1 MAEALGALPVPS
13 SPAAKRAGRI
23 AALHLPRFLIQR
35 RLREDGSLAHRPVAV
50 VRPERGVPL
59 VVAASRRALIAGVCL
74 GSTATQAKATCPGLR
89 VLPDDPVADL
99 RALEGLA
106 EALLVATPAVE
117 LCGPSGLFCDASAAP
132 LFKGEAGLV
141 EVLLDRARAL
151 GYRGQLVIA
160 DNKFAAMALAV
171 HRPRPSRVTGPTRAA
186 LAPLPL
192 AALPLPEAL
201 RWSFQ
206 AMGLSTLGELAALPA
221 SGVAARFGE
230 EGSLAQRLAL
240 GDDPRPLCPFR
251 PAPPL
256 IEALW
261 LEWPSDALEPV
272 LFGLKTVLDRLTAR
286 LSGRGL
292 ALTRLEVSLKLEPPH
307 QGTACGAAS
316 GRPIRL
322 EPPHQGT
329 AGGAASGR
337 PIRLEPPHQGTACGA
352 ASGRPIRLEPP
363 HGEER
368 VVLPLARPTSS
379 ARLLLD
385 IFRERL
391 RDFAVTAPVK
401 GVLVE
406 ALETGPAERIQLC
419 VGERPEVDEALEAV
433 LARLQGG
440 LGEAALGS
448 ARPLSRHRPE
458 DAWERAPFRPA
469 DAPAA
474 RGPGTGCDG
483 EEAKK
488 PARAKKAFIARL
500 LHREGERAPLG
511 RVPLAGDPLLRPGAR
526 PTRLLQ
532 RPQPLQVE
540 LSASGRLVAVRIG
553 QKRCA
558 AAAVRGP
565 ERLCGEWWKAGFAR
579 DYYRA
584 LVVGLGGC
592 WIFRDE
598 RDGRFYLHGYFD

>member
-13 SPAAKRAGRI
+13 SAAKRAGRI

-35 RLREDGSLAHRPVAV
+35 RVREDESLAHRPVAV

-106 EALLVATPAVE
+106 EALLAAAPAVE

-132 LFKGEAGLV
+132 LFKGEAGLA
-141 EVLLDRARAL
+141 EVLLDRTRAL
-151 GYRGQLVIA
+151 GYRGQLVVA
-160 DNKFAAMALAV
+160 DSKFAAMALAV
-171 HRPRPSRVTGPTRAA
+171 HRPRPTRVTGPTRAA

-192 AALPLPEAL
+192 TALPLPEAL
-201 RWSFQ
+201 LWSFQ

-286 LSGRGL
+286 LSGRAL
-292 ALTRLEVSLKLEPPH
+292 ALTRLEVCLKLEPP
-307 QGTACGAAS
+307 
-316 GRPIRL
+316 
-322 EPPHQGT
+322 
-329 AGGAASGR
+329 
-337 PIRLEPPHQGTACGA
+337 
-352 ASGRPIRLEPP
+352 
-363 HGEER
+363 GEER

-379 ARLLLD
+379 SRLLLD
-385 IFRERL
+385 VFRERL

-406 ALETGPAERIQLC
+406 ALETGPAERVQLC

-458 DAWERAPFRPA
+458 GAWERAPFRPT

-474 RGPGTGCDG
+474 RGPGASEG

-488 PARAKKAFIARL
+488 PARAKKAFLARL
-500 LHREGERAPLG
+500 LHREGERAPLS
-511 RVPLAGDPLLRPGAR
+511 RVPIEEDPLLRPGAR
-526 PTRLLQ
+526 PTRLLH

-540 LSASGRLVAVRIG
+540 LSSAGRLVAVRIG